1 VCVDVGYIVVFDGNS
16 VLDLFSE
23 QSVGFKLLYTGYI

>member
-16 VLDLFSE
+16 VLDLFCE
-23 QSVGFKLLYTGYI
+23 QSVGFEQL

>member
-16 VLDLFSE
+16 VLELFTE
-23 QSVGFKLLYTGYI
+23 QSVCFEPL